1 MPQPSHHD
9 LIAALAREP
18 LRHIVLLK
26 QLLAWPEHV
35 AAHRVTGAEGSAT
48 LVMLDAAASP
58 WDRQTYPKA
67 RIAAFIASDHPALTA
82 RLLAHVP
89 ASARVVFKLASEADR
104 AAVARQF
111 ALERRTAFVSFTA
124 SERVEPDLIEPDR
137 GVHFTRAPGDR
148 AFALFATQGHDREW
162 LEPMLGDGRAFACVL
177 EHNDRP
183 LAVCFAF
190 ENYGPVWEVGGVVT
204 DPGHLRQGLAAR
216 VVRTALAELGE
227 RGLMPRYQVEED
239 NTASI
244 ALARSVGL
252 RPFVTL
258 THWAHGC

>member
-1 MPQPSHHD
+1 MPQPAHQD

-35 AAHRVTGAEGSAT
+35 TGHRVTGAEGSAT
-48 LVMLDAAASP
+48 LVMLDTAASP

-89 ASARVVFKLASEADR
+89 RGVGVVFKLASEADR
-104 AAVARQF
+104 AAVASQF
-111 ALERRTAFVSFTA
+111 AIERRTAFVSFTT
-124 SERVEPDLIEPDR
+124 SERIEPDR
-137 GVHFTRAPGDR
+137 GVHFTRAPDDR

-162 LEPMLGDGRAFACVL
+162 LEPMLDDGRAFACVL
-177 EHNDRP
+177 EHSDRP

-190 ENYGPVWEVGGVVT
+190 ENYGPVWELGGVVT
-204 DPGHLRQGLAAR
+204 DPAHLRQGLAAR

-227 RGLMPRYQVEED
+227 RGLTPRYQVEED

-252 RPFVTL
+252 RPFVTI
-258 THWAHGC
+258 THYAHGC